1 MGNNPISN
9 HVFHDDISTINTGTD
24 YRVTGRENIAVLQFI
39 TDEGTTFTANIL
51 CKCVDND
58 NWYTCPFVKNSDL
71 SIITSGQINDEGSLY
86 SVDLTGITS
95 LRVDVVDVDGTL
107 SVFGRMVG

>member
-9 HVFHDDISTINTGTD
+9 HIFHEGITDTNIGVD

-39 TDEGTTFTANIL
+39 IDEGTTFTANIL

-86 SVDLTGITS
+86 SVDLTGITAI
-95 LRVDVVDVDGTL
+95 RVSITDLDGTL
-107 SVFGRMVG
+107 SVYGRMVG